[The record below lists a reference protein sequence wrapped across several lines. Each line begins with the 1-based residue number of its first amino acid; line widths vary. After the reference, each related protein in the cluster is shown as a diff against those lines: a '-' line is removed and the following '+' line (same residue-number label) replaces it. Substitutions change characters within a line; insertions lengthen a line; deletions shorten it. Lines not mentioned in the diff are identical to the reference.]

1 MAIDREAVAEIVT
14 FAKAAEGFVPSG
26 AASVGKSDFRETN
39 GNLFSYD
46 VEQAKELTKNAS
58 TKKLIFGKELRKNFF
73 QRICRLMQFGNFLL
87 IQIDWNLALIAI
99 AANDT
104 RQT

>member
-1 MAIDREAVAEIVT
+1 MVIHFIYKKEASYIHYDA
-14 FAKAAEGFVPSG
+14 FALPTVVFYP
-26 AASVGKSDFRETN
+26 F
-39 GNLFSYD
+39 LP
-46 VEQAKELTKNAS
+46 KNAS

-87 IQIDWNLALIAI
+87 IQIDWNLGFIAI